1 MGWLGI
7 KPLVTI
13 NFGAFLHSDNA
24 VINTG
29 FAVISGVLVAI
40 AGDFFYYW
48 IHRAQHAVPFLWRM
62 HATHHSIR
70 ELTAWTA
77 LVSPTQADPFRI

>member
-1 MGWLGI
+1 M
-7 KPLVTI
+7 
-13 NFGAFLHSDNA
+13 
-24 VINTG
+24 
-29 FAVISGVLVAI
+29 
-40 AGDFFYYW
+40 
-48 IHRAQHAVPFLWRM
+48 HRAQHAVPFLWRM